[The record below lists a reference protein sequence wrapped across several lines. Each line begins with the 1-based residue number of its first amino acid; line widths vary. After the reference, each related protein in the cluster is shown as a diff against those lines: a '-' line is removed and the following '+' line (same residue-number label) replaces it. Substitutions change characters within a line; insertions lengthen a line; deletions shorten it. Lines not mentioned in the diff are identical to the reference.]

1 MPKTF
6 LKISRTR
13 SPSSIWAK
21 GSLRKRCLGVGG
33 REAGRSDHGEMQR
46 TDECRILPSSASFL
60 LLPCPSPQAKGD
72 NASLPLPLSPI
83 LLLPCPSP
91 QAQGDDAVD
100 ILGGHV
106 STALER
112 SDSLRDGKNT
122 RRSSR
127 QCFEPST
134 AHSSNDTHT
143 STQAAASSPIARAP
157 EEQPPARASP
167 SSRSY
172 LCRPVGDDVP
182 ADPVDVE
189 LTADLRD
196 LDAEVVG
203 HVRLLQQ
210 RPRLHDAVG
219 QRLLLGV
226 VLGPEVRGRWKA
238 RGDTSGGE

>member
-6 LKISRTR
+6 LKMSRTR

-33 REAGRSDHGEMQR
+33 REAGSSDHGEIQR

-60 LLPCPSPQAKGD
+60 LLPS
-72 NASLPLPLSPI
+72 
-83 LLLPCPSP
+83 PSP
-91 QAQGDDAVD
+91 QAQGDNAVD

-106 STALER
+106 GTALKR
-112 SDSLRDGKNT
+112 SDSLRDGKN
-122 RRSSR
+122 RHSSR
-127 QCFEPST
+127 QCFDPST
-134 AHSSNDTHT
+134 AHPLNK
-143 STQAAASSPIARAP
+143 PIP
-157 EEQPPARASP
+157 P
-167 SSRSY
+167 SSGFITHRPTQTKPSCRSHSHSY
-172 LCRPVGDDVP
+172 LCCPVGDNVS
-182 ADPVDVE
+182 ADPVNVE

-226 VLGPEVRGRWKA
+226 VLGPEVWVGDEGGSRQHLLRGQRLWML
-238 RGDTSGGE
+238 RTRTEGEGECDGLRAVSEL